1 VAKNQA
7 VAEPARPLV
16 LIDGHSLAYR
26 AFFALPQDLQT
37 TTGQVTNAVYGFTS
51 MLVKLFGEVETDRIA
66 VCFDLGKPQ
75 FRRDIY
81 ADYKGNRT
89 ESPDEFRSQ
98 IPLIREV
105 LDVLRIPLI
114 EVAGYEGEDLIATL
128 AEQARAEGVEVLIV
142 SGDRDCLQLIDDS
155 LPIRVMLNRRGVS
168 DTVIYDEAGV
178 VAKYGVPPS
187 RYVDL
192 AALRGDPSDNLP
204 GVPGVADK
212 TAAKLLAQHDTAE
225 EVVRHAAEQR
235 GKLRQNLL
243 DHGEAVLRNKKIMAI
258 RRDVPMTVTLDDLR
272 MGEWDRPA
280 IHRLFD
286 TLEFQPIR
294 ERLFA
299 AVAEP
304 TPDEGFEVQ
313 GTALDPG
320 TLGAWLDTVPA
331 GEPIAIAARLD
342 TEPGRAELRTIAL
355 RAAPTG
361 SAYLD
366 LAAAEPAD
374 LDALRALLA
383 DDGRPKVTH
392 DAKQLY
398 LAVWERGW
406 ELSGLTIDTALA
418 AYLALPAQRTYD
430 LADLALRYLRKQLRS
445 EADAPPAEAQGTL
458 DLDGDAAEPAGPTEV
473 DEWCLRAEA
482 AGELA
487 VTLTE
492 LLDQQDMT
500 RLLGTVEL
508 PLVPILARLE
518 QVGIAVDL
526 EVLSEINSRLEARMT
541 EHEDKIYEA
550 AGEKFLIN
558 SNPQLQSILFDKLQL
573 PKTKKIKTGYS
584 TDATALQQLASTEHP
599 IIPEL
604 LGYREV
610 SKLKSTYID
619 ALPRLVNP
627 KTGRIHAQFNQM
639 IAATGRL
646 SSQNPNV
653 QNIPIRTETGREV
666 RRAFIAAPES
676 EGLLV
681 ADYAQIEFRVLA
693 HLVGDE
699 ELVQA
704 FLSGEDVHATVAG
717 MVWGLAPDQVDREL
731 RNRVKMVTYGLAYG
745 LSAFGLA
752 NNLGIPTDE
761 AKALMEAYFARFGSI
776 REYLTAIV
784 NQARRDGYTS
794 TILGRRRYLPDL
806 TSDNRQRREMA
817 ERMALN
823 APIQGSA
830 ADLIKLAM
838 VAVDRAIT
846 AEGLASKMILQVHDE
861 LVFEVAPGEGD
872 RLAELVRREMDDVYE
887 LKVPLEVSMATGR
900 SWAEAQH

>member
-1 VAKNQA
+1 
-7 VAEPARPLV
+7 
-16 LIDGHSLAYR
+16 
-26 AFFALPQDLQT
+26 
-37 TTGQVTNAVYGFTS
+37 

-66 VCFDLGKPQ
+66 VCFDLGKPE

-81 ADYKGNRT
+81 SEYKGNRT

-142 SGDRDCLQLIDDS
+142 SGDRDTLQLIDDS

-178 VAKYGVPPS
+178 RDRYGVPPS

-212 TAAKLLAQHDTAE
+212 TAARLLAQHDTAE
-225 EVVRHAAEQR
+225 DVVRHAAEQR

-243 DHGEAVLRNKKIMAI
+243 DHGEAVLRNKRIMTI

-272 MGEWDRPA
+272 MGAWDRPA

-304 TPDEGFEVQ
+304 APDEGFEVQ

-320 TLGAWLDTVPA
+320 TLGAWLGTVPA
-331 GEPIAIAARLD
+331 GEPIAIAARLA
-342 TEPGRAELRTIAL
+342 TEPGRAELRTVAL
-355 RAAPTG
+355 RAVPTG

-366 LAAAEPAD
+366 LAAATPDD
-374 LDALRALLA
+374 LEALRALLA
-383 DDGRPKVTH
+383 DPDRPKVAH

-398 LAVWERGW
+398 LAVWDRGW
-406 ELSGLTIDTALA
+406 ELAGLTIDTALA

-445 EADAPPAEAQGTL
+445 EADAPPEPAQGQPAVA
-458 DLDGDAAEPAGPTEV
+458 GEGAEPAGPTEV

-482 AGELA
+482 VGELA
-487 VTLTE
+487 VTLRD

-500 RLLGTVEL
+500 KLLGPVEL

-526 EVLSEINSRLEARMT
+526 DILSEINSRLEARMT

-604 LGYREV
+604 LGYREG
-610 SKLKSTYID
+610 LKPKNTFNR
-619 ALPRLVNP
+619 PPPPLVNP
-627 KTGRIHAQFNQM
+627 KAGRNPRQFHQNN
-639 IAATGRL
+639 GGNGPP
-646 SSQNPNV
+646 SNQNPNL
-653 QNIPIRTETGREV
+653 QKHPHPAETGREV
-666 RRAFIAAPES
+666 RR
-676 EGLLV
+676 
-681 ADYAQIEFRVLA
+681 
-693 HLVGDE
+693 
-699 ELVQA
+699 
-704 FLSGEDVHATVAG
+704 
-717 MVWGLAPDQVDREL
+717 
-731 RNRVKMVTYGLAYG
+731 
-745 LSAFGLA
+745 
-752 NNLGIPTDE
+752 
-761 AKALMEAYFARFGSI
+761 
-776 REYLTAIV
+776 
-784 NQARRDGYTS
+784 
-794 TILGRRRYLPDL
+794 
-806 TSDNRQRREMA
+806 
-817 ERMALN
+817 
-823 APIQGSA
+823 
-830 ADLIKLAM
+830 
-838 VAVDRAIT
+838 
-846 AEGLASKMILQVHDE
+846 
-861 LVFEVAPGEGD
+861 
-872 RLAELVRREMDDVYE
+872 
-887 LKVPLEVSMATGR
+887 
-900 SWAEAQH
+900 